1 VPKGGTLE
9 DPVLGRWVD
18 RQRQYKKKRWTA
30 ASPARGGMMA
40 ERAAQLTALDF
51 EWDRSMM
58 GGITHVDAPPMAKYA
73 RYRIAGGN
81 VYDPPPPKKR

>member
-9 DPVLGRWVD
+9 DPALGRWVD
-18 RQRQYKKKRWTA
+18 RQRQYKKKLD
-30 ASPARGGMMA
+30 RGKPSEGMTA

-58 GGITHVDAPPMAKYA
+58 GGSTHVEALPMAKYA
-73 RYRIAGGN
+73 GYPTAGGDI
-81 VYDPPPPKKR
+81 YDPPRPKKR